1 MFYYLLN
8 IEGKRKMR
16 QSLEAIKAKRLE
28 KLILDFTKW
37 LDVNSEKVTAKE
49 IKIYW
54 KKLIEDY
61 VFEYIEK
68 VISILS
74 EIKTKVP

>member
-1 MFYYLLN
+1 M
-8 IEGKRKMR
+8 K
-16 QSLEAIKAKRLE
+16 QSVEAIKAKRLE

-37 LDVNSEKVTAKE
+37 LDTNSEKVTVKE
-49 IKIYW
+49 VKIHW
-54 KKLIEDY
+54 KKLIKDY

-74 EIKTKVP
+74 NLGNR